1 MAEDKYGFVVPCDNC
16 ILKVEHDAIN
26 KRLMEMT
33 KELKLKEMRI
43 IELEDACDYEAE
55 RCAKTNDARLA
66 AERELEAE
74 KSRAETIRKEAQDW
88 KRRAEEWQNCYINC
102 GVSRDKALMEI
113 DELKKKLKDT
123 NSNLEHRRKE
133 LLEVNDE
140 NNDLKKEVE
149 EWKAKYEDLRCET
162 LSRIR
167 TIWEHAKKY
176 ATPGITTAKV
186 FDPAYFTPGRLFKAE
201 RFRWNGDLVEEVNV
215 VIIALSGEN
224 TRLECR
230 SMDKDNAEVF
240 INVNKVLDG
249 TKNGI
254 VLTPIKVV
262 EEDTQ

>member
-16 ILKVEHDAIN
+16 ILKMA
-26 KRLMEMT
+26 

-43 IELEDACDYEAE
+43 KEQHDRIKELEDACDDEAE

-113 DELKKKLKDT
+113 DELKKKLESVSRELNSSKKRVIAAEEEAAKWKHEYYDLFQRVT
-123 NSNLEHRRKE
+123 NRHSKLNVH
-133 LLEVNDE
+133 
-140 NNDLKKEVE
+140 
-149 EWKAKYEDLRCET
+149 
-162 LSRIR
+162 
-167 TIWEHAKKY
+167 
-176 ATPGITTAKV
+176 GITTTPV
-186 FDPAYFTPGRLFKAE
+186 FDPEYYTPGKLLKVE
-201 RFRWNGDLVEEVNV
+201 RFYANEKLAETVNV
-215 VIIALSGEN
+215 VIMSLDRQN
-224 TRLECR
+224 TCLICR
-230 SMDKDNAEVF
+230 TMDKDNEEVV
-240 INVNKVLDG
+240 INVGRVVDG

-262 EEDTQ
+262 EENENG